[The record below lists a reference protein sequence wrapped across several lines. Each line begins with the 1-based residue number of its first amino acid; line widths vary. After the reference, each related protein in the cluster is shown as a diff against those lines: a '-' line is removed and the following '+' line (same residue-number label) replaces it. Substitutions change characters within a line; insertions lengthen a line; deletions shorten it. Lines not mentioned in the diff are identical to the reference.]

1 MEYSRNT
8 PSDLDRPRPSGRRAR
23 TGSPAVTRTS
33 VCVVGAG
40 PAGLL
45 LALLLA
51 KRGADVIVLEG
62 HQTFDREFRG
72 EVLQPSALRLL
83 DRLGLLDDI
92 LSRPHTKLTE
102 AVYRIAG
109 RVSGRFEWRRIVPEY
124 PYAVWMPQ
132 PALLSMLRD
141 KARQFPGFQ
150 CWMGARVD
158 ELVER
163 DGKVRGVRGERG
175 EAGRFEVL
183 ADVVIG
189 ADGRHSLVRRLA
201 GVELEYEH
209 DDFDVVWFL
218 ARRPSTWY
226 DTMYFVLGE
235 DVQGVMLPRGRGEI
249 QAGLLLPKGEWRNW
263 RGRGLAHVAERVRR
277 LDPVFTDFADGLRDF
292 SEFFPLSGELR
303 LVSEWSRDGLLL
315 IGDAAHTMSPT
326 WGVGVN
332 VALATAVAAAQVI
345 FPKLGRGAVA
355 GAHLAS
361 VQEAREQD
369 VRVLHRFQ
377 RNVQQALIVQP
388 YFNPL
393 VAWALPKLLP
403 FLLLSPVLPI
413 LQRWLLFETSMPAI
427 DGEFSFREESLSR
440 VRRRT
445 AGHTPR
451 G

>member
-1 MEYSRNT
+1 
-8 PSDLDRPRPSGRRAR
+8 
-23 TGSPAVTRTS
+23 
-33 VCVVGAG
+33 VVGAG

-83 DRLGLLDDI
+83 DLLGLLDDI
-92 LSRPHTKLTE
+92 LARPHAKLTE

-109 RVSGRFEWRRIVPEY
+109 HVSGRFEWRRIVPEY

-132 PALLSMLRD
+132 PSLLSMLRE

-163 DGKVRGVRGERG
+163 RGKIQGVRGERG
-175 EAGRFEVL
+175 EAGRFEVQ
-183 ADVVIG
+183 ADVVVG
-189 ADGRHSLVRRLA
+189 ADGRHSIVRRLA
-201 GVELEYEH
+201 GASLEYEH

-218 ARRPSTWY
+218 ARRPPTWH
-226 DTMYFVLGE
+226 DTMYFVLGG
-235 DVQGVMLPRGRGEI
+235 DVQGVILPRGPGEI
-249 QAGLLLPKGEWRNW
+249 QAGLLVPKGEWRNW
-263 RGRGLAHVAERVRR
+263 RQRGLDHVAERVRR
-277 LDPVFTDFADGLRDF
+277 LDPVFKDFADGLRDF
-292 SEFFPLSGELR
+292 GAFFPLSGELR
-303 LVSEWSRDGLLL
+303 LVREWSRDGLLL

-345 FPKLGRGAVA
+345 FPGIGRGAIA
-355 GAHLAS
+355 GSHLAR
-361 VQEAREQD
+361 VQAAREQD

-388 YFNPL
+388 YSNPL
-393 VAWALPKLLP
+393 VAWLLPRLLP
-403 FLLLSPVLPI
+403 FLLLSPVLPM

-427 DGEFSFREESLSR
+427 DGDFSFREEPSSR
-440 VRRRT
+440 R
-445 AGHTPR
+445 
-451 G
+451 

>member
-1 MEYSRNT
+1 MEYSGNA
-8 PSDLDRPRPSGRRAR
+8 SCNLDRRRSSEGRAR
-23 TGSPAVTRTS
+23 TASPGITRTS

-83 DRLGLLDDI
+83 DHLGLLDDI
-92 LSRPHTKLTE
+92 LSRPHAKLTE

-132 PALLSMLRD
+132 PSLLSMLRD
-141 KARQFPGFQ
+141 KAQQFPGFQ

-163 DGKVRGVRGERG
+163 SGKVRGVRGERG
-175 EAGRFEVL
+175 EAGRFEVR
-183 ADVVIG
+183 ADVVVG

-201 GVELEYEH
+201 GASLEYEH

-218 ARRPSTWY
+218 ARRPAPWC

-235 DVQGVMLPRGRGEI
+235 DVQGVILPRGTGEI
-249 QAGLLLPKGEWRNW
+249 QAGLLVPKGEWQSW
-263 RGRGLAHVAERVRR
+263 RRRGLAHVAERVRR
-277 LDPVFTDFADGLRDF
+277 LDPVFTEFADGLQDF
-292 SEFFPLSGELR
+292 GAFFPLSGELK
-303 LVSEWSRDGLLL
+303 LVREWSRDGLLL

-345 FPKLGRGAVA
+345 FPRLGRGAIA
-355 GAHLAS
+355 GAHLAP
-361 VQEAREQD
+361 VQASREQD

-377 RNVQQALIVQP
+377 RNVQHALIVQP
-388 YFNPL
+388 YSNPL
-393 VAWALPKLLP
+393 VAWLLPKLLP
-403 FLLLSPVLPI
+403 FLLLSPVLPM
-413 LQRWLLFETSMPAI
+413 LQRWLLFETSLPAI
-427 DGEFSFREESLSR
+427 DPEFSFREQPFSR
-440 VRRRT
+440 
-445 AGHTPR
+445 G
-451 G
+451 

>member
-1 MEYSRNT
+1 MEYSRSAP
-8 PSDLDRPRPSGRRAR
+8 PSLDRRRPSGRQAR
-23 TGSPAVTRTS
+23 TDSTVLTRTS
-33 VCVVGAG
+33 VCVVGGG

-45 LALLLA
+45 LGLLLA
-51 KRGADVIVLEG
+51 KRGAGVIVLER
-62 HQTFDREFRG
+62 HPTFDREFRG

-83 DRLGLLDDI
+83 DLLGLLDDI
-92 LSRPHTKLTE
+92 LSQPHVKLTE

-132 PALLSMLRD
+132 PLLLAMLRD
-141 KARQFPGFQ
+141 RARQFPSFQ

-163 DGKVRGVRGERG
+163 SGKVRGVRGEHG
-175 EAGRFEVL
+175 ETGRFEVL
-183 ADVVIG
+183 ADVVVG

-201 GVELEYEH
+201 GARLEYEH

-218 ARRPSTWY
+218 ARRPSTWH

-235 DVQGVMLPRGRGEI
+235 DIQGVMLPRGTGEI
-249 QAGLLLPKGEWRNW
+249 QAGILLPKGEWRNW
-263 RGRGLAHVAERVRR
+263 RRRGLAHVAERVRR

-292 SEFFPLSGELR
+292 SAFFPLSGELR

-332 VALATAVAAAQVI
+332 VALATAMAAAQVV
-345 FPKLGRGAVA
+345 FPLLGRGAVA
-355 GAHLAS
+355 GAHLAH
-361 VQEAREQD
+361 VQAAREQD

-388 YFNPL
+388 YSNPM
-393 VAWALPKLLP
+393 VAWLLPKLLP

-413 LQRWLLFETSMPAI
+413 LQRWLLFDTSMPAI
-427 DGEFSFREESLSR
+427 DAEFSFREESLS
-440 VRRRT
+440 
-445 AGHTPR
+445 PR
-451 G
+451 

>member
-1 MEYSRNT
+1 MEYSGNA
-8 PSDLDRPRPSGRRAR
+8 PSDLDRRRPSRRRVQNTEA
-23 TGSPAVTRTS
+23 TVTRTS

-45 LALLLA
+45 HALLLA

-83 DRLGLLDDI
+83 DLLGLLDDI
-92 LSRPHTKLTE
+92 LSRPHAKLTE
-102 AVYRIAG
+102 AVYRING
-109 RVSGRFEWRRIVPEY
+109 RASGRFEWGRIVPEY

-132 PALLSMLRD
+132 PSLLSMLCD

-175 EAGRFEVL
+175 EMGRFEVR
-183 ADVVIG
+183 ADVVVG

-201 GVELEYEH
+201 GAGVEYEH

-218 ARRPSTWY
+218 ARRPRTWY

-235 DVQGVMLPRGRGEI
+235 DVQGVMLPRRSGEI

-263 RGRGLAHVAERVRR
+263 RQRGLAHVAGRVRR
-277 LDPVFTDFADGLRDF
+277 LDPIFAEFADGLRDF
-292 SEFFPLSGELR
+292 SAFFPLSGELR

-332 VALATAVAAAQVI
+332 VALVTAAVAAQVI
-345 FPKLGRGAVA
+345 FPRLGRGAIPA
-355 GAHLAS
+355 AELAR
-361 VQEAREQD
+361 VQAARERD
-369 VRVLHRFQ
+369 VRLLHRFQ
-377 RNVQQALIVQP
+377 QNVQQALIVQP
-388 YFNPL
+388 YANPW
-393 VAWALPKLLP
+393 VAWLLPKLLP
-403 FLLLSPVLPI
+403 FLLLSPVLPM

-427 DGEFSFREESLSR
+427 DGEFSFREGHPSR
-440 VRRRT
+440 R
-445 AGHTPR
+445 
-451 G
+451 